1 MANLKQRIND
11 DVKTAMRAK
20 EKTRLLAL
28 RMIMAAFKQKEVDER
43 IELNDDEVLTIL
55 DKMAKQLRDSINQ
68 FQKAGRTDLVEKENF
83 ELKIVQSYLPAALT
97 DVEIN
102 QLIKS
107 AIDETDASSMKDM
120 GKVMGIL
127 KPKVQG
133 RTDMGKLSG
142 LVKQQLN

>member
-11 DVKTAMRAK
+11 DVKAAMRAK

-43 IELNDDEVLTIL
+43 IELNDDQSLAIL
-55 DKMAKQLRDSINQ
+55 DKMAKQLRDSIDQ
-68 FQKAGRTDLVEKENF
+68 FQKAGRTDLVEKEKF
-83 ELKIVQSYLPAALT
+83 ELEIVQSYLPTALT
-97 DVEIN
+97 DEEVN

-107 AIDETDASSMKDM
+107 AIDDTGASCMKDM
-120 GKVMGIL
+120 GKVMGVL

-142 LVKQQLN
+142 LVKQQLS

>member
-11 DVKTAMRAK
+11 DVKAAMRAK

-43 IELNDDEVLTIL
+43 IELNDDQALAIM

-83 ELKIVQSYLPAALT
+83 ELEIVQSYLPTALT
-97 DVEIN
+97 DEEVN

-107 AIDETDASSMKDM
+107 ALDETGASCMKDM
-120 GKVMGIL
+120 GKVMGVL

-133 RTDMGKLSG
+133 RTDMGKLSD
-142 LVKQQLN
+142 LVKQQLS

>member
-11 DVKTAMRAK
+11 DVKAAMRAK

-43 IELNDDEVLTIL
+43 IELNDDQALAIM
-55 DKMAKQLRDSINQ
+55 DKVAKQLRDSINQ

-83 ELKIVQSYLPAALT
+83 ELKIVQSYLPTALT
-97 DVEIN
+97 DEEVN

-107 AIDETDASSMKDM
+107 AIDETGASCMKDM
-120 GKVMGIL
+120 GKVMGVL

-142 LVKQQLN
+142 LVKQQLS

>member
-11 DVKTAMRAK
+11 DVKAAMRAK

-43 IELNDDEVLTIL
+43 IELNDDQALAIM

-83 ELKIVQSYLPAALT
+83 ELEIVQSYLPTALT
-97 DVEIN
+97 DAEVN

-107 AIDETDASSMKDM
+107 AIDETGASCMKDM
-120 GKVMGIL
+120 GKVMGVL

-133 RTDMGKLSG
+133 RTDMGKLSD
-142 LVKQQLN
+142 LVKQQLS

>member
-11 DVKTAMRAK
+11 DVKAAMRAK

-43 IELNDDEVLTIL
+43 IELNDDQALAIM

-83 ELKIVQSYLPAALT
+83 ELEIVQSYLPTALT
-97 DVEIN
+97 DEEVN
-102 QLIKS
+102 QVIKS
-107 AIDETDASSMKDM
+107 AIDETGASCMKDM
-120 GKVMGIL
+120 GKVMGVL

-133 RTDMGKLSG
+133 RTDMGKLSD
-142 LVKQQLN
+142 LVKQQLS

>member
-11 DVKTAMRAK
+11 DVKAAMRAK

-43 IELNDDEVLTIL
+43 IELNDDQALAIM

-83 ELKIVQSYLPAALT
+83 ELEIVQSYLPTALT
-97 DVEIN
+97 DEEVN

-107 AIDETDASSMKDM
+107 AIDETGASCMKDM
-120 GKVMGIL
+120 GKVMGVL

-133 RTDMGKLSG
+133 RTDMGKLSD
-142 LVKQQLN
+142 LVKQQLS

>member
-83 ELKIVQSYLPAALT
+83 ELEIVQSYLPAALT
-97 DVEIN
+97 DEEIN